1 MNTHRQCGVV
11 LVIAL
16 IALIVLA
23 LLAISAMNN
32 AGLEERMAGDTREVN
47 IAFQAVEAG
56 LRDGEADVEAS
67 ITPYV
72 SFSSTCSGGLCSLPS
87 VSVPRALSIDW
98 NNAAVSRAYGSQTG
112 ATPLSNV
119 AAQPRYIIELL
130 PNLPPV
136 LGQSVALGIKPLGLG
151 TAYRVTAIGYGG
163 RADTQAVLQS
173 VYVKR

>member
-1 MNTHRQCGVV
+1 MKHNRQSGVILFV
-11 LVIAL
+11 AL
-16 IALIVLA
+16 IALLILG

-32 AGLEERMAGDTREVN
+32 ASLEERMAGNTREVN
-47 IAFQAVEAG
+47 VAFQAAEAG
-56 LRDGEADVEAS
+56 LRDGEADVQAS
-67 ITPYV
+67 VTPYI

-87 VSVPRALSIDW
+87 VSIPRALSIDW
-98 NNAAVSRAYGSQTG
+98 NNTAVSRAYGSQTG

-119 AAQPRYIIELL
+119 SAQPRYIIELL

-151 TAYRVTAIGYGG
+151 TAYRVTALGYGA
-163 RADTQAVLQS
+163 RADSQTVLQS